1 MHAIMTL
8 YINTNLIWVRQKYN
22 IYVSR
27 VFWKITS
34 QTSFLK
40 SLVPVDPEV
49 SEEKIKM
56 LNG

>member
-56 LNG
+56 